1 MMYISRR
8 SRSRTFFVCDKLENI
23 SKNFVRCTFGK
34 NASKRKRESTRT
46 HTHTY
51 WYIYIH
57 THIYIYTHR
66 ERETDRQ
73 TEIA

>member
-1 MMYISRR
+1 MYIPRR

-51 WYIYIH
+51 IYIH
-57 THIYIYTHR
+57 THIYIHR
-66 ERETDRQ
+66 ERERETERE

>member
-1 MMYISRR
+1 MYIPRR

-46 HTHTY
+46 HTNT
-51 WYIYIH
+51 YIYIH

-66 ERETDRQ
+66 QTDRQ
-73 TEIA
+73 T